1 MSTKKKI
8 LIGEDERPMAKA
20 LELKLNSV
28 GFEAKAV
35 FNGNEVI
42 EELTTNKYDLLLLD
56 LIMPKLGGLEVI
68 REAGKEQNIIVVSA
82 VGQDNV
88 VKEAKDLGAKGY
100 IVKPFDNKQV
110 IEEINKVL
118 G

>member
-42 EELTTNKYDLLLLD
+42 E
-56 LIMPKLGGLEVI
+56 
-68 REAGKEQNIIVVSA
+68 
-82 VGQDNV
+82 
-88 VKEAKDLGAKGY
+88 
-100 IVKPFDNKQV
+100 
-110 IEEINKVL
+110 
-118 G
+118 